1 MIRFVEKVIN
11 NSFKKI
17 SLNKLISNLIASN
30 GNEANDGT
38 NEWQQFKRM
47 A

>member
-1 MIRFVEKVIN
+1 L
-11 NSFKKI
+11 KKSSTI
-17 SLNKLISNLIASN
+17 PLKKFSLNKLISNLIASN
-30 GNEANDGT
+30 GNEANDGV